1 MARNDNIIKYRN
13 PINFNIGFVIFLIII
28 IYVLFNV
35 FSYFTKNDIAEYQVQ
50 QGTIAAN
57 HTYQGIILRDETIEY
72 AKENGYVDY
81 YMKDLSKVSVTDVI
95 YSIDMVGNISNEI
108 ASKTNSSQELSKES
122 LEAISAEIDDF
133 LKSYNSN
140 RFSSS
145 YDFFNSLNSKIV
157 YNVNSNALVD
167 LSDKIAQ
174 AEANNTFHK
183 FSSAEDGV
191 IVYAV
196 DGFEDATIDEI
207 VTNGFDYSSYRKTYL
222 TSNRKVTT
230 ADAVYKRINSEEW
243 NILLPIDEKLAIELN
258 EKSSISIRFCKDNY
272 TTNASCSV
280 LREKDSYYLKLSLRT
295 GMIRYIED
303 RFVDIEL
310 AMKATTGLKIP
321 ISAITS
327 KEFFTIPKAYFTVG
341 NEELLVKEV
350 VDGVDT
356 MTLVTPTIYYETDE
370 HYYVDSESVQ
380 AGDIL
385 QMPDSASM
393 YIVGT
398 DTDSLVGVYNINKGY
413 AVFKQINI
421 LYESEEYAIVE
432 TKTSYGISLYDHI
445 ALDADSVKE
454 HQLITK

>member
-1 MARNDNIIKYRN
+1 MAKKENVIKYRH

-35 FSYFTKNDIAEYQVQ
+35 FSYFTKNEIAKYQVQ

-57 HTYQGIILRDETIEY
+57 HTYQGIILRDETVEY

-81 YMKDLSKVSVTDVI
+81 YMKDISKVSVTDVI

-108 ASKTNSSQELSKES
+108 ASKTNTSQELSKES
-122 LEAISAEIDDF
+122 LESISKEIDDF
-133 LKSYNSN
+133 LKIYNAN
-140 RFSSS
+140 QFATS
-145 YDFFNSLNSKIV
+145 YDFFNNLNSEIV
-157 YNVNSNALVD
+157 YNVNSNALED
-167 LSDKIAQ
+167 MSDKIAQ
-174 AEANNTFHK
+174 AVANNTFQK
-183 FSSAEDGV
+183 FSSPEDGV

-196 DGFEDATIDEI
+196 DGFEDVAIEDI
-207 VTNGFDYSSYRKTYL
+207 LSNGFDYSAYHKTHL

-243 NILLPIDEKLAIELN
+243 DILVPIDEKLAIELN

-295 GMIRYIED
+295 GMIRYAED

-310 AMKATTGLKIP
+310 AVKATSGLKIP
-321 ISAITS
+321 VSAITS
-327 KEFFTIPKAYFTVG
+327 KEFFTIPKTYFTVG
-341 NEELLVKEV
+341 NEQLLVKEV
-350 VDGVDT
+350 VDGTDT
-356 MTLVTPTIYYETDE
+356 MTLVTPTIYYETE
-370 HYYVDSESVQ
+370 EYYYVDSEYVQ

-421 LYESEEYAIVE
+421 LHESEEYAIIE